1 MNNVPYDSIVPMAPK
16 RYPDGVYFSELIKR
30 IAQAIKTTNPGSQ
43 IHKPKAV
50 RQIVPLF
57 IPDTTPSV
65 VIHDA

>member
-30 IAQAIKTTNPGSQ
+30 IAESIKTGSQ

-50 RQIVPLF
+50 RQIVPLN

>member
-16 RYPDGVYFSELIKR
+16 RYPDGLYFSELIKR
-30 IAQAIKTTNPGSQ
+30 IAESIKSGSP

-50 RQIVPLF
+50 RQIVPLN